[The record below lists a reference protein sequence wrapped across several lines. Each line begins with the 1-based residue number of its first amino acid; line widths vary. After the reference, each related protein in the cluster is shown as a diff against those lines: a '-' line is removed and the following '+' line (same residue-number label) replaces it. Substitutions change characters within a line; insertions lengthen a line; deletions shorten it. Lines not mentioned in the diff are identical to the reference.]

1 MADAYSVSQVN
12 RYIKNM
18 FQTDFVLNRVRVT
31 GEVSNC
37 KYHSSGH
44 IYFTLKDEAS
54 ALACVMFAGDR
65 NGLNFTLRDGM
76 QVKVSG
82 SINVYERD
90 GRYQLYAK
98 GIEQAGAGALYERYL
113 ALKAELEEMGMFD
126 ASYKQPIPKYALN
139 IGVVTASTGAAIQD
153 IINISHRRNPYV
165 QLYLYPAKVQG
176 EGAAETICRGIEV
189 LDSMNLDVIIVG
201 RGGGSIE
208 DLWAFNEECV
218 ARSVFECHT
227 PVISAV
233 GHETDY
239 TIIDFVSDMRAP
251 TPSAAAELA
260 VFDYAQWCQR
270 IGNTF
275 DTLDGL
281 IEGRIEELRD
291 RLNSLNLRLKMSAP
305 EKRLLDNRQYLDML
319 KSRLDMSLDRLMDSK
334 KNRFKLLAAR
344 LGGVSPMAKISGGF
358 GYIEGADKNAVRSID
373 DVKIGE
379 NIRVVLSDGSFN
391 AAVFDVNKGA
401 AKNQD

>member
-1 MADAYSVSQVN
+1 M
-12 RYIKNM
+12 
-18 FQTDFVLNRVRVT
+18 
-31 GEVSNC
+31 
-37 KYHSSGH
+37 
-44 IYFTLKDEAS
+44 
-54 ALACVMFAGDR
+54 
-65 NGLNFTLRDGM
+65 
-76 QVKVSG
+76 
-82 SINVYERD
+82 
-90 GRYQLYAK
+90 
-98 GIEQAGAGALYERYL
+98 
-113 ALKAELEEMGMFD
+113 
-126 ASYKQPIPKYALN
+126 
-139 IGVVTASTGAAIQD
+139 
-153 IINISHRRNPYV
+153 
-165 QLYLYPAKVQG
+165 
-176 EGAAETICRGIEV
+176 
-189 LDSMNLDVIIVG
+189 
-201 RGGGSIE
+201 
-208 DLWAFNEECV
+208 
-218 ARSVFECHT
+218 FECHT

-344 LGGVSPMAKISGGF
+344 LGGVSPTAKISGGF